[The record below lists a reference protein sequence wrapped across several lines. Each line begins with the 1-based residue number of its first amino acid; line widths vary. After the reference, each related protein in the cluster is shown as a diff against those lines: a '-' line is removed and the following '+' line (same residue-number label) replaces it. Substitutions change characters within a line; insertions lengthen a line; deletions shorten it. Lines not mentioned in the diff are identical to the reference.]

1 MTYSSPT
8 PFLNVTPLG
17 VRQKIT
23 PLTTTSTPGVFANVL
38 QKSIH
43 EKEAPHYGKT
53 ILRGGELRHTL
64 MAQAENNP
72 SEASFLA
79 KQYAHNSLNG
89 EGVDLSDYPVIRY
102 CATGD
107 IVTPES
113 SAYFQ
118 KTERWM
124 HRERTALYEE
134 EYLKGTPAA
143 KILEKILNFN
153 DALPEAFR
161 DMANW

>member
-89 EGVDLSDYPVIRY
+89 EGVDLSDYLTLPPRNV
-102 CATGD
+102 
-107 IVTPES
+107 S
-113 SAYFQ
+113 
-118 KTERWM
+118 
-124 HRERTALYEE
+124 LN
-134 EYLKGTPAA
+134 PAPGLS
-143 KILEKILNFN
+143 I
-153 DALPEAFR
+153 
-161 DMANW
+161 

>member
-1 MTYSSPT
+1 MTCSSPT

-17 VRQKIT
+17 IRQKT
-23 PLTTTSTPGVFANVL
+23 TSLTTTSTPGIFANAL
-38 QKSIH
+38 QKAIH
-43 EKEAPHYGKT
+43 DKETPHCGKT
-53 ILRGGELRHTL
+53 IFRGGELRHKL

-72 SEASFLA
+72 NEASFLA

-102 CATGD
+102 CATGE

-124 HRERTALYEE
+124 QREREQLFMKRNT
-134 EYLKGTPAA
+134 
-143 KILEKILNFN
+143 
-153 DALPEAFR
+153 
-161 DMANW
+161 